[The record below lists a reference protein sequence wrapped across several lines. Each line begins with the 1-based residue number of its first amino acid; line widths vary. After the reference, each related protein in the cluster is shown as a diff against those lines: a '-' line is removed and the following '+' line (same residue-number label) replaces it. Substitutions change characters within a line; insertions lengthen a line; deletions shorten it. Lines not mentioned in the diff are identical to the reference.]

1 MRARWSVNLLLLLLV
16 AGLGW
21 ALLRDLRLA
30 REASRLTGMDP
41 TRIEGLELVR
51 PGRDSIRLERLNGGG
66 WRMTSPYR
74 IAADSE
80 RVARLLAVTGA
91 GVARSFPAQGVD
103 LKALGLEP
111 DPVRI
116 SLGGQT
122 LRFGNTDPI
131 DRLRYVGSGDLIH
144 LTEDRFYHLL
154 IGPAADYVD
163 LGLIP
168 GGELPAGAD
177 INGEALDPATLAA
190 LASLRAERVEPL
202 GGDLDGRILQVRPA
216 GDVPPLRFLVSSD
229 GLRWS
234 RPDLRLTYLV
244 PSPPPA
250 LVETPA
256 TPPVEAAT
264 TQDSAAPAAGPF
276 SEQVVG
282 VIGGPDQGRPAPDRL
297 PADTAQGW
305 SEPVVDPATPVEMR
319 VERLDPKAQVPEDA
333 AGTPALHPGP
343 DSRVERQQAIDDAVA
358 LSFGG
363 PPVRSQKQI
372 QKDESGAMDGEA
384 IVSPEQARRPPPAV
398 KLRPE

>member
-16 AGLGW
+16 ASLGW
-21 ALLRDLRLA
+21 ALLRDLRVA

-41 TRIEGLELVR
+41 TRIEGLELIR
-51 PGRDSIRLERLNGGG
+51 PGKDSIRLERITGGG

-103 LKALGLEP
+103 LKTLGLEP

-168 GGELPAGAD
+168 AGEPPASAD
-177 INGEALDPATLAA
+177 LNGETVDAATLAA
-190 LASLRAERVEPL
+190 LVGLRAERVEPL

-216 GDVPPLRFLVSSD
+216 GDAPPLRFLVSPD

-256 TPPVEAAT
+256 APPVEA
-264 TQDSAAPAAGPF
+264 
-276 SEQVVG
+276 
-282 VIGGPDQGRPAPDRL
+282 
-297 PADTAQGW
+297 
-305 SEPVVDPATPVEMR
+305 
-319 VERLDPKAQVPEDA
+319 
-333 AGTPALHPGP
+333 
-343 DSRVERQQAIDDAVA
+343 
-358 LSFGG
+358 
-363 PPVRSQKQI
+363 
-372 QKDESGAMDGEA
+372 
-384 IVSPEQARRPPPAV
+384 VSPPEPRRAGRRA
-398 KLRPE
+398 L